1 MVGVFDHYAK
11 AAFNSVEN
19 MMGESITFISES
31 GSFPDTV
38 SSGIVDN
45 VYPEIDEFGNTIIVE
60 AYRVTVSLENIPS
73 GFMIGDSIRFNV
85 DGSPQTFEVI
95 NTKPDVNASKVFYLS
110 E

>member
-19 MMGESITFISES
+19 IMGESITFISES

-60 AYRVTVSLENIPS
+60 AYRVTVSLENIPA

-85 DGSPQTFEVI
+85 NGSPQTFEVI